1 MVVTSLAGY
10 NCLVSRLFKKIGRTG
25 SILIQRKTNDFNK
38 TAGLNRLAIAILTC
52 ALLVG
57 CSTLRFPGVHRITIQ
72 QGNVI
77 TQTMIDKLKPGMT
90 RSQVRFVL
98 GNPVLDDSLN
108 RDRWDY
114 VYTVQLAGDTPAQAV
129 LQVYFVE
136 ERLSHFEGDFI
147 PTDEKPEKEPMTAE
161 T

>member
-1 MVVTSLAGY
+1 
-10 NCLVSRLFKKIGRTG
+10 
-25 SILIQRKTNDFNK
+25 
-38 TAGLNRLAIAILTC
+38 
-52 ALLVG
+52 
-57 CSTLRFPGVHRITIQ
+57 
-72 QGNVI
+72 
-77 TQTMIDKLKPGMT
+77 MT

-136 ERLSHFEGDFI
+136 ERLSHFKGDFI
-147 PTDEKPEKEPMTAE
+147 PTDEKPDQEPMTAE

>member
-1 MVVTSLAGY
+1 
-10 NCLVSRLFKKIGRTG
+10 
-25 SILIQRKTNDFNK
+25 
-38 TAGLNRLAIAILTC
+38 
-52 ALLVG
+52 
-57 CSTLRFPGVHRITIQ
+57 
-72 QGNVI
+72 
-77 TQTMIDKLKPGMT
+77 MIDKLKPGMT

-114 VYTVQLAGDTPAQAV
+114 VYTVQLAGDAPTQAV

-136 ERLSHFEGDFI
+136 ERLSHFKGDFI
-147 PTDEKPEKEPMTAE
+147 PTDEKPDQEPMTAE